1 MRTHSRAHH
10 CLVVISLAAGLCAC
24 GGDDDGGDLPGR
36 PGPLPDGS
44 FDRDTAFMANTAGL
58 ISLTEGP
65 AGWVVND
72 QRLYL
77 RLEDGLEVPAAS
89 LLASEG
95 ECEVWAHPFVP
106 FGCDPGCA
114 TGYCIAENTCVPFAT
129 PVDHGV
135 VTVTGLLETV
145 RFVNTEFGYL
155 AEPSEVPEELFAD
168 DAVVTVAAEGGDGPA
183 FALEAS
189 GVPAIEPLL
198 KPGELFRIEDG
209 VDKLIEWRAENSG
222 RIQVA
227 LLVGHHGSPYEAMLV
242 CETEDDGELVIPG
255 DIITEFPRVQ
265 VPLGQHPS
273 WIARFSRSS
282 TEIDAGPVE
291 LFVSSRSLLP
301 DIVHP

>member
-1 MRTHSRAHH
+1 MTTRSLAHRF
-10 CLVVISLAAGLCAC
+10 LVVISITGAAAC
-24 GGDDDGGDLPGR
+24 GEEGGGDRPPGR

-44 FDRDTAFMANTAGL
+44 FDRDTDFVANTAGL

-65 AGWVVND
+65 AGWVVYD

-77 RLEDGLEVPAAS
+77 RLEDGLQVPAAS

-95 ECEVWAHPFVP
+95 ECEVWVHPFAP
-106 FGCDPGCA
+106 FGCEPACA

-135 VTVTGLLETV
+135 VTVTGLLEPV
-145 RFVNTEFGYL
+145 RFVNTQFGYI
-155 AEPSEVPEELFAD
+155 AEPSEVPEELFTD
-168 DAVVTVAAEGGDGPA
+168 DAVVTVSAEGGSGPA

-198 KPGELFRIEDG
+198 KAGELFRIEDG
-209 VDKLIEWRAENSG
+209 VDKVIEWRAENSG

-255 DIITEFPRVQ
+255 DLITAFPRVQ
-265 VPLGQHPS
+265 LELTQHPS
-273 WIARFSRSS
+273 WIARFSRSV

-291 LFVSSRSLLP
+291 LFVSSRALLP
-301 DIVHP
+301 AIVHP